1 MRRRGEAWVAAQVLI
16 LVCFAFAP
24 QAGAPWPYLNAF
36 RLVGWGLA
44 IFAILLLGWSAL
56 NLGRSLTPFPR
67 PVPNGQLVTTGA
79 YRFVRHPIYCGV
91 VIGALGLAL
100 ATENWSRLVL
110 TAVLFVFFDLKAHR
124 EEDWLLEK
132 YPEYAKYKLRVRKLI
147 PWIY

>member
-1 MRRRGEAWVAAQVLI
+1 MRRRGEAWVAAQALI